1 MQLHS
6 QTTLILAA
14 LMFLALPAMVW
25 LALRQTPDRG
35 VVWWCTGSLLAGVGL
50 ILMGLRPWLPAVLS
64 YELANTCLLAS
75 MVLWSQSLRISH
87 GHPWPNSMVILAL
100 LMCAVFYSALLHW
113 TTPSLRGLGMRL
125 ALGGLALHTA
135 WWAWRLA
142 RRLRSSNA
150 TTIATTYLVL
160 GLMLTLQGVWTARF
174 ISEPSP
180 FSNSWDASLLALTAL
195 VTAMIGH
202 FCYEGMVLEQAASEQ
217 VQARLAQ
224 QGARQTQWLDAE
236 VQRMDRHRRMTI
248 LSGSLAHELNQPLTA
263 ALTNAELAQR
273 QWETDAHNTTRLQPL
288 LEQVEQGIDRTVQIL
303 QRIRASREPGAPAQ
317 SPLDLMQVLQQSL
330 VQLEPDLQAQNVQL
344 QLACPGT
351 PVMCLGD
358 EVALS
363 QVLVNLLRNGVQAM
377 AGQPRQVLTVS
388 CESDEARL
396 RLRIRDT
403 GPGLNAEIEGR
414 WGEPLVSTKT
424 GGLGMGLAISRD
436 IVAQHRGE
444 LSLRNHPDGGAEVL
458 LCLPRLQEAA

>member
-1 MQLHS
+1 
-6 QTTLILAA
+6 
-14 LMFLALPAMVW
+14 
-25 LALRQTPDRG
+25 
-35 VVWWCTGSLLAGVGL
+35 
-50 ILMGLRPWLPAVLS
+50 
-64 YELANTCLLAS
+64 
-75 MVLWSQSLRISH
+75 
-87 GHPWPNSMVILAL
+87 
-100 LMCAVFYSALLHW
+100 
-113 TTPSLRGLGMRL
+113 
-125 ALGGLALHTA
+125 
-135 WWAWRLA
+135 
-142 RRLRSSNA
+142 
-150 TTIATTYLVL
+150 
-160 GLMLTLQGVWTARF
+160 
-174 ISEPSP
+174 
-180 FSNSWDASLLALTAL
+180 
-195 VTAMIGH
+195 
-202 FCYEGMVLEQAASEQ
+202 
-217 VQARLAQ
+217 
-224 QGARQTQWLDAE
+224 
-236 VQRMDRHRRMTI
+236 MTI